1 MPRWRATCAD
11 RADRLREQ
19 RPDDDLG
26 ALGERLLRGGLRALR
41 IAAVVLHQQLDV
53 RVLEFGQRHLGR
65 VLHRLRGDAGIAGRR
80 QRQDQRDANWP
91 VPMAAP
97 GCASAGCGGGASVV
111 PRLPRFV
118 LVQAASTAA
127 AASDTPRRQQIA
139 HDAHQRS
146 PSTCRR
152 LPASPH
158 GRRQFRLSPNHNQAF
173 CPAKVKPMKS
183 KDEFGAGVV
192 INSPLGYTIS
202 HGQR

>member
-1 MPRWRATCAD
+1 MMISAPSPIACCAAACAFCGLPASSFTSNWMFGFLNSASAISAAFFIDSAATPALPGAD
-11 RADRLREQ
+11 SGRMSAT
-19 RPDDDLG
+19 
-26 ALGERLLRGGLRALR
+26 R
-41 IAAVVLHQQLDV
+41 I
-53 RVLEFGQRHLGR
+53 
-65 VLHRLRGDAGIAGRR
+65 
-80 QRQDQRDANWP
+80 WP

-158 GRRQFRLSPNHNQAF
+158 GRRQFWLSPNHNRAF